1 MAVSSTE
8 PFNHSTARGGAG
20 CGPNAINTTLLLKDR
35 RPFDSPFIGFYACNA
50 GIEYTEPI
58 MATLT
63 IRNLDETIKAGLRL
77 RAASHGRS
85 MEEEA
90 RQILKQA
97 VQASAAETGL
107 GTRIH
112 GRFAAIGGAALS
124 LPERMPVR
132 PSPDFSDTDN
142 L

>member
-1 MAVSSTE
+1 MA
-8 PFNHSTARGGAG
+8 N
-20 CGPNAINTTLLLKDR
+20 
-35 RPFDSPFIGFYACNA
+35 
-50 GIEYTEPI
+50 
-58 MATLT
+58 LT

-97 VQASAAETGL
+97 VQASATETGL

-112 GRFAAIGGAALS
+112 GRFAAIGGVELS
-124 LPERMPVR
+124 LPERTPVR
-132 PSPDFSDTDN
+132 PPPDFSDTDDP
-142 L
+142 

>member
-1 MAVSSTE
+1 
-8 PFNHSTARGGAG
+8 
-20 CGPNAINTTLLLKDR
+20 
-35 RPFDSPFIGFYACNA
+35 
-50 GIEYTEPI
+50 

-85 MEEEA
+85 MEEEV

-97 VQASAAETGL
+97 VQASAAEAGL

-112 GRFAAIGGAALS
+112 KRFAAIGGADLS
-124 LPERMPVR
+124 LPDRTAVR
-132 PSPDFSDTDN
+132 QPPDFSNTDHP
-142 L
+142 